1 MKSIIDNGIFIA
13 KTLQIISWAWFQ
25 YKMNLRSKLSC
36 IKYVASEL
44 SAINPLYIKILQ
56 SLATNGALFS
66 IQEREYLVQ
75 YTDDVPYD
83 SKNLDESFREHL
95 PTTEIICGAVPIK
108 AGTVAVV
115 YEGELV
121 ADPPKKIVV
130 KVLRKNIQ
138 QDLLKALSEIETLL
152 RCINWIP
159 VTKAMNIVS
168 IIEENRTALLSQTNF
183 KQEIENIERMQ
194 EQCKHTDYVKIPK
207 VYKKYTESCPEM
219 IVMEYI
225 EGKRIEDVSTA
236 STEIYSKL
244 LAQFQIKTTLF
255 NRFYHGDLHSG
266 NIIFIGDND
275 NSTDND
281 KGTDND
287 NSKNSDDDIAKYKLG
302 IIDFGLM
309 GEASQHEQEVIYN
322 LLKSLENKINNGYDT
337 SVLVLDSLTEPAH
350 IVKTM
355 SPKDRKI
362 IINALQ
368 KVVEEAIYGEN
379 GLQSEH
385 LYGINKC
392 LIKYKLCLARFF
404 CKMHMAMMAIDSV
417 THRLNSRQSHL
428 QNLRMASDEIFSQ
441 NDILNI

>member
-1 MKSIIDNGIFIA
+1 M
-13 KTLQIISWAWFQ
+13 
-25 YKMNLRSKLSC
+25 
-36 IKYVASEL
+36 
-44 SAINPLYIKILQ
+44 
-56 SLATNGALFS
+56 
-66 IQEREYLVQ
+66 
-75 YTDDVPYD
+75 
-83 SKNLDESFREHL
+83 
-95 PTTEIICGAVPIK
+95 
-108 AGTVAVV
+108 
-115 YEGELV
+115 
-121 ADPPKKIVV
+121 
-130 KVLRKNIQ
+130 LRKNIQ

-236 STEIYSKL
+236 STEIYSNYWPISN
-244 LAQFQIKTTLF
+244 QNTLF

-275 NSTDND
+275 SS
-281 KGTDND
+281 TDND
-287 NSKNSDDDIAKYKLG
+287 NSKSIDHDISKYKLG

-322 LLKSLENKINNGYDT
+322 LLKSLENKGNNGYDT
-337 SVLVLDSLTEPAH
+337 SILVLDSLTEPEN
-350 IVKTM
+350 IVKAL

-368 KVVEEAIYGEN
+368 KVVEDAIYGEN
-379 GLQSEH
+379 GLRSEH
-385 LYGINKC
+385 LYALINV
-392 LIKYKLCLARFF
+392 L
-404 CKMHMAMMAIDSV
+404 
-417 THRLNSRQSHL
+417 
-428 QNLRMASDEIFSQ
+428 
-441 NDILNI
+441 

>member
-1 MKSIIDNGIFIA
+1 
-13 KTLQIISWAWFQ
+13 
-25 YKMNLRSKLSC
+25 
-36 IKYVASEL
+36 
-44 SAINPLYIKILQ
+44 
-56 SLATNGALFS
+56 
-66 IQEREYLVQ
+66 
-75 YTDDVPYD
+75 
-83 SKNLDESFREHL
+83 
-95 PTTEIICGAVPIK
+95 
-108 AGTVAVV
+108 
-115 YEGELV
+115 
-121 ADPPKKIVV
+121 
-130 KVLRKNIQ
+130 
-138 QDLLKALSEIETLL
+138 
-152 RCINWIP
+152 
-159 VTKAMNIVS
+159 MNIVS

-183 KQEIENIERMQ
+183 KQEIGNIERMQ

-275 NSTDND
+275 NS
-281 KGTDND
+281 
-287 NSKNSDDDIAKYKLG
+287 KNSDDDIAKYKLG

-322 LLKSLENKINNGYDT
+322 LFKSLETKINNGYDT
-337 SVLVLDSLTEPAH
+337 SVLLLDSLTEPAH
-350 IVKTM
+350 IVNTM
-355 SPKDRKI
+355 SPNDRKI

-368 KVVEEAIYGEN
+368 KVLVEAIYGEN
-379 GLQSEH
+379 GFQSEH
-385 LYGINKC
+385 LYHINKC
-392 LIKYKLCLARFF
+392 LVKYKLCLARFF

-417 THRLNSRQSHL
+417 THRLNSRQSHF